1 MILYNFLEKLFF
13 FYLKYEINKKD
24 IFGDERKFG
33 FDSEEEYGRDGGD
46 GSKEDFYE
54 FGLYKKYNI

>member
-24 IFGDERKFG
+24 IFGDERIFG

-54 FGLYKKYNI
+54 FGL